1 MRLRQ
6 TEALQDLQSQPTGR
20 QRVTRPD
27 TPRPDTLL
35 QLRGSK
41 SGPPLLAVCRQI
53 KNEARDLVNNIHVT
67 RVEGVALFTAESMPA
82 QCRPFTNNTVILKM
96 PMRSFRTL
104 YNVFC
109 GTSLC
114 WNVGADVIK
123 RRLWNDFPNV
133 QTVEVYDDPWSY
145 GAGSLYKSG
154 VPDPDVVD
162 HFRKGFGNSNLEVS
176 LPKRA

>member
-6 TEALQDLQSQPTGR
+6 TEALRNLQSQPTGR
-20 QRVTRPD
+20 QGVTRPG
-27 TPRPDTLL
+27 TLRPDTLL

-53 KNEARDLVNNIHVT
+53 NNEARDLVNNIHVT
-67 RVEGVALFTAESMPA
+67 RVEGIALFTAESMPA

-109 GTSLC
+109 GASFC
-114 WNVGADVIK
+114 WYLGADVIK
-123 RRLWNDFPNV
+123 QRLWNDFPNV
-133 QTVEVYDDPWSY
+133 QTIEVYDDTWSY

-154 VPDPDVVD
+154 VPDRDVVD
-162 HFRKGFGNSNLEVS
+162 LFRKGFRNSNLEVS
-176 LPKRA
+176 LPKRT

>member
-1 MRLRQ
+1 M
-6 TEALQDLQSQPTGR
+6 
-20 QRVTRPD
+20 VRPG
-27 TPRPDTLL
+27 TPRLHTLL
-35 QLRGSK
+35 QLQGSK

-53 KNEARDLVNNIHVT
+53 NNEARDLVNNIHVT
-67 RVEGVALFTAESMPA
+67 RVEGIAVFTAESMPA

-109 GTSLC
+109 GAALC
-114 WNVGADVIK
+114 WNLEADVIK
-123 RRLWNDFPNV
+123 WRLWNDFPNV
-133 QTVEVYDDPWSY
+133 QIVEVYDDPWSY

-162 HFRKGFGNSNLEVS
+162 QFRKGFGNNHLEIIF
-176 LPKRA
+176 PKRA